1 MLKKRLSSWNQ
12 LSRSGIARARF
23 TDAGLRLWLTY
34 GRAVFTNGR
43 IWLRVIGAASL
54 TNGSTALFALF
65 RDLKAGL
72 RESRLGR
79 ITPARVF
86 TFCSVRAVV
95 LSVPGRRATA
105 ADTVWFSLANARKSA
120 FDRCTRAA
128 IWGSLFASVAVRCR
142 S

>member
-1 MLKKRLSSWNQ
+1 MLKKRLSSWNE

-65 RDLKAGL
+65 RDLNAGR
-72 RESRLGR
+72 REARLGR
-79 ITPARVF
+79 ITSASVF
-86 TFCSVRAVV
+86 TFRIAPAVV
-95 LSVPGRRATA
+95 LTLAGSRA
-105 ADTVWFSLANARKSA
+105 
-120 FDRCTRAA
+120 
-128 IWGSLFASVAVRCR
+128 
-142 S
+142 